1 MSKNKYKKHEV
12 PELYLKRLAYT
23 GQLLRE
29 YRWGTGMSRRDVEEV
44 YGISR
49 RTIERI
55 ERGRPISMISLYR
68 YISCFELEPV
78 DVLFRDSEIDA

>member
-1 MSKNKYKKHEV
+1 MSKTKYRKQEV
-12 PELYLKRLAYT
+12 PEIYHKRLAYT

-29 YRWGTGMSRRDVEEV
+29 YRWGSGMSRQQIEKE

-68 YISCFELEPV
+68 YASCFGLEPS
-78 DVLFRDSEIDA
+78 DLLFLDSEIG

>member
-1 MSKNKYKKHEV
+1 MFH
-12 PELYLKRLAYT
+12 KRLANT

-29 YRWGTGMSRRDVEEV
+29 YRWNSGMSRKDVEEL

-68 YISCFELEPV
+68 YISCFGLEPA
-78 DVLFRDSEIDA
+78 DVLFRDSEIK